1 MDIAGDGIEQ
11 QLLVEPEG
19 SPVFVN
25 KAVFLDLRKDSEFNT
40 NVEIVVPDTAIPDST
55 KTEVTVFGDL
65 LGTSIENLASLIR

>member
-25 KAVFLDLRKDSEFNT
+25 KAVFLDLRKNSEFNT
-40 NVEIVVPDTAIPDST
+40 NVEIVVPDNAIPDST
-55 KTEVTVFGDL
+55 KSEVTVFGDL